1 MRPTP
6 PLWILALALASA
18 CSDPRPDRADP
29 GREPAAGFPLVLA
42 GDDGSECRLEAP
54 AGRVLAGNAGALDLF
69 LEVASPDHVV
79 AINRG
84 TRPYSVAL
92 TPSPEDP
99 TPLSEIDEIDRFDL
113 ESVAT
118 LAPDLVLTHAWQTL
132 DKGPFLERLGVPR
145 LVLSEASGLADL
157 ERDLERLAAAVGTPE
172 RGARA
177 VEALRM
183 RVARLSERDR
193 SAWSALAYS
202 GAESGGWSSGSGTTA
217 ASLIGWAGLRNLA
230 EERGM
235 AGHFQVDHELLLDL
249 DPRVLV
255 VPSDDGTLEGS
266 STWRALRSDERLAA
280 LAVRRDEGLVV
291 PIESRLFGTTSH
303 HLVGAAEALA
313 AALDGWV
320 DAGAGQAGQNARK

>member
-1 MRPTP
+1 MRPTLSP
-6 PLWILALALASA
+6 WILALALASS
-18 CSDPRPDRADP
+18 CSDPRSDRADLES
-29 GREPAAGFPLVLA
+29 RPAPGFPLALV
-42 GDDGSECRLEAP
+42 GDDGSECLLTAP
-54 AGRVLAGNAGALDLF
+54 ARRVLAGNAGALDLF
-69 LEVASPDHVV
+69 LEVADPERVA

-99 TPLSEIDEIDRFDL
+99 APLSQILEIDRFDL

-145 LVLSEASGLADL
+145 LVLSEASGLTDL

-177 VEALRM
+177 VEALRI
-183 RVARLSERDR
+183 RVARLSDRDR

-217 ASLIGWAGLRNLA
+217 ASLIGWAGLGNLA

-255 VPSDDGTLEGS
+255 VPSDDGTLDGS

-280 LAVRRDEGLVV
+280 LAVRRGEGLVV

-313 AALDGWV
+313 AALDAWT
-320 DAGAGQAGQNARK
+320 DAPAGQAGQNARK